1 VDGGGAGVRGG
12 QLQGG
17 GVGRRGGCGAG
28 GRRGGGRLRGLHKAL
43 HAAFKRG
50 DTSVEVRVRG
60 GKELQACVVPHH
72 PGGGGVRKQ
81 YVLRSLHD
89 PNYLLGFVDRLES
102 ECHILRGTVNCSVSP
117 RGLKNR

>member
-1 VDGGGAGVRGG
+1 MAEQDDEEEGRGSADGGGTGVRGG

-28 GRRGGGRLRGLHKAL
+28 GRRGG
-43 HAAFKRG
+43 
-50 DTSVEVRVRG
+50 
-60 GKELQACVVPHH
+60 KELQACVMPHH
-72 PGGGGVRKQ
+72 PGGGGGRKQ

-89 PNYLLGFVDRLES
+89 PNYLLGFVDR
-102 ECHILRGTVNCSVSP
+102 HVLRGTVNCSVSP